1 VLHRSL
7 FRFFL
12 IYVAFAGL
20 GRGETAIWAEG
31 SVAKIRP
38 DTAPPAETYVWDGER
53 ISLRAA
59 RGEWAPF
66 QIVIKSGEPR
76 VVAFEIYDLVGPRGK
91 VAAANFSVY
100 RELYV
105 TVDWPSVDPATNF
118 TVGSGRGRWPDPL
131 VPVIGHADV
140 AGGEN
145 TVYWLELFVPPG
157 TLSGEYTGKITL
169 RWSGGEVTLPLELA
183 VWDFEVPRDLAPPF
197 IAALNAKEICRLYDV
212 KAETEKGRAVVEKY
226 YAMLREHGFWP
237 GAAEKGA
244 LGAEA
249 ALPKELF
256 DGYPF
261 RECVVKSFAEAEAY
275 PETLAELRQEEV
287 GVALR
292 AGGFA
297 DYIDRPA
304 TDHRAVGWALWR
316 FGGDVA
322 TWGDAS
328 YFPRKDGNPIAGDPR
343 NEWGNGAYALI
354 YPGAGTGTNRP
365 SPSLRLKLVREAA
378 EDYAYLWALKEA
390 GLAAYA
396 DELATGVVPTLSPPG
411 SDGVDP
417 ASLYEAR
424 EAAAIALVKSGWG
437 QGIAENAVRGRTT
450 SDEGAPVTRAV
461 VRAGPVAAVTDRN
474 GDYELKYVARG
485 RPLVATTPGYERAG
499 SSGAGGRGDFVLK
512 SFLRRYVWNVAETPP
527 DISDRGFEEARLS
540 PNANYVGGPALV
552 GRLSGGRAGVVEF
565 RPQVRDWSTFGG
577 FVVELYN
584 GSSGRVAA
592 LVRVT
597 DESDAFYKERFL
609 LPTRCWTAA
618 RVDLELAGGRYYL
631 EARKRRGGLEFT
643 SRPRVDFGAVRE
655 VRLSLEGPERAE
667 VRVGRI
673 WLEARED

>member
-1 VLHRSL
+1 
-7 FRFFL
+7 L
-12 IYVAFAGL
+12 IYLTFAGI

-38 DTAPPAETYVWDGER
+38 DTAAPAETYVWDGER
-53 ISLRAA
+53 ISLKAA

-66 QIVIKSGEPR
+66 QIVVNFGEPR

-91 VAAANFSVY
+91 VAAANFSIY

-105 TVDWPSVDPATNF
+105 PVEWPSIDLSTNF

-131 VPVIGHADV
+131 LPVVGHADV

-145 TVYWLELFVPPG
+145 TVFWLELFVPPE

-183 VWDFEVPRDLAPPF
+183 VWDFELRRDLAPPF

-212 KAETEKGRAVVEKY
+212 KVGSDDGRAVVEKY
-226 YAMLREHGFWP
+226 YAMLREHDVWP
-237 GAAEKGA
+237 GEVKEDAV
-244 LGAEA
+244 GAEA
-249 ALPKELF
+249 ALPAEF
-256 DGYPF
+256 SRDYAF
-261 RECVVKSFAEAEAY
+261 REYVVKSFAEAEAY
-275 PETLAELRQEEV
+275 PEILAELRRENV
-287 GVALR
+287 GVVLR

-304 TDHRAVGWALWR
+304 TDNRSVGWALWR

-328 YFPRKDGNPIAGDPR
+328 YFPRKDGNPLSDDPR

-354 YPGAGTGTNRP
+354 YPGTGTGANRP
-365 SPSLRLKLVREAA
+365 LPSLRLKLAREAA

-396 DELATGVVPTLSPPG
+396 DELATGVVPKLPPPG
-411 SDGVDP
+411 GGGVEA

-437 QGIAENAVRGRTT
+437 QGIAENVVRGRAA
-450 SDEGAPVTRAV
+450 SDEGAAVARAV
-461 VRAGPVAAVTDRN
+461 VRAGSVAAVTDRN
-474 GDYELKYVARG
+474 GDYELRYVARG
-485 RPLVATTPGYERAG
+485 RPLVATAPGYERAG

-512 SFLRRYVWNVAETPP
+512 SLLRRYVWNGEETPP
-527 DISDRGFEEARLS
+527 DFSNRGFKEARFS
-540 PNANYVGGPALV
+540 RNANYVGGPAFV
-552 GRLSGGRAGVVEF
+552 ARLTGTRAGAFEF
-565 RPQVRDWSTFGG
+565 RPRLRDWSTFGG

-584 GSSGRVAA
+584 GSSGRIAA
-592 LVRVT
+592 AVRIT
-597 DESDAFYKERFL
+597 DEGGAFYEKLFL
-609 LPTRCWTAA
+609 LPTGCWTAA
-618 RVDLELAGGRYYL
+618 RIDLELAGERSYL
-631 EARKRRGGLEFT
+631 EARRRHGGLEFIA
-643 SRPRVDFGAVRE
+643 RPRVDFGRVSE
-655 VRLSLEGPERAE
+655 VELLLEGPERAE
-667 VRVGRI
+667 VRVGRV
-673 WLEARED
+673 WLEAREG